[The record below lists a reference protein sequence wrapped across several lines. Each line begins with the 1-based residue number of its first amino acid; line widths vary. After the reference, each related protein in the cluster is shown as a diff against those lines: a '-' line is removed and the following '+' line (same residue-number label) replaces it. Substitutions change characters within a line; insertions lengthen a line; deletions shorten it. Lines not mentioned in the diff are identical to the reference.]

1 MNTITLSVIL
11 VIAAVLIGAVL
22 VMLIS
27 GRRNRS
33 KNLRQ
38 KYGTEYDHTLK
49 ESGNRRAA
57 EDTLREREKHIGKL
71 NIRTL
76 DEKELNEYHQK
87 WIQIQ
92 ANFVNDPTKSVED
105 GNQLISTAM
114 IARGFPVNNFEQRAA
129 DISVLYPDFVTNY
142 RSAEAIAIKNRT
154 TGASTEELR
163 QAMVYY
169 RALFDELL
177 GSAEMKEEIKV
188 TDSAEEKIAVH

>member
-1 MNTITLSVIL
+1 MNTMTLSVIL

-49 ESGNRRAA
+49 ESKNRRAA
-57 EDTLREREKHIGKL
+57 EDTLREREKHVSNL

-87 WIQIQ
+87 WIKIQ
-92 ANFVNDPTKSVED
+92 ANFVNDPAKSVED
-105 GNQLISTAM
+105 GNQLISAAM
-114 IARGFPVNNFEQRAA
+114 IARGFPINNFEQRAA

-142 RSAEAIAIKNRT
+142 RSAEAIALKNRT
-154 TGASTEELR
+154 SGASTEELR

-188 TDSAEEKIAVH
+188 ADSAEEKIAVH

>member
-1 MNTITLSVIL
+1 MNTMTLSVIL
-11 VIAAVLIGAVL
+11 VIAAILIGAVL

-49 ESGNRRAA
+49 ESKNRRAA
-57 EDTLREREKHIGKL
+57 EDTLREREKHVSNL

-87 WIQIQ
+87 WNKIQ
-92 ANFVNDPTKSVED
+92 ADFVNDPAKSVED
-105 GNQLISTAM
+105 GNQLISAAM
-114 IARGFPVNNFEQRAA
+114 IARGFPLNNFEQRAA

-142 RSAEAIAIKNRT
+142 RSAEAIALKNRT
-154 TGASTEELR
+154 SGASTEELR

-188 TDSAEEKIAVH
+188 ADSAEEKIAVH